1 MGAATR
7 RRAGGRLVALI
18 PLLVALTLALTA
30 CGPEGER
37 SRGGGAGS
45 DPGNRGDE
53 VDLRGQGETDQ
64 EKQIYFDTPI
74 KRPAEA
80 G

>member
-1 MGAATR
+1 MGATAR

-18 PLLVALTLALTA
+18 PVLVALAFALTA
-30 CGPEGER
+30 CGPEGDR
-37 SRGGGAGS
+37 DRGGGAGS
-45 DPGNRGDE
+45 DPGNRGNGVVIRGDGE
-53 VDLRGQGETDQ
+53 VGQE
-64 EKQIYFDTPI
+64 ERIYYDTPI